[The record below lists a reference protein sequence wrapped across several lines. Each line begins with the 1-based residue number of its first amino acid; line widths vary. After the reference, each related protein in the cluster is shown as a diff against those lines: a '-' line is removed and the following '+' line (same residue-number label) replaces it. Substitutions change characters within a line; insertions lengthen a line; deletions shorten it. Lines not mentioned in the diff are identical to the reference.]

1 MEILTEMEIDNIYTE
16 SEIKEH
22 GLAPNKLENFD
33 FKVFQGSSKV
43 YFFEPIGSNNYRL
56 YSVISKKSFFL

>member
-43 YFFEPIGSNNYRL
+43 YFF
-56 YSVISKKSFFL
+56 